1 MSVDGTYK
9 VEINTPIGKQEGK
22 LILKAEGVKLTGR
35 VEASLG
41 QKDFTGTVNGND
53 VAWSIELSTPL
64 GKMKLDFKGT
74 VSGAAISGEV
84 KTGSF
89 GTSAFSGTKI

>member
-1 MSVDGTYK
+1 MSVDGTYH

-22 LILKAEGVKLTGR
+22 LILKEEGAKLTGR
-35 VEASLG
+35 VEASVG

-53 VAWSIELSTPL
+53 VAWSVEVSSPL

-74 VSGAAISGEV
+74 VSGSAISGEV

-89 GTSAFSGTKI
+89 GTSRFTGNKV